1 MQKSLSLDSTAA
13 SAFALILC
21 FVLGCGSEQKVELPE
36 NPTAPPKGAS
46 LITSGG
52 VTTPGE
58 PNEGQQQQRPRQG
71 Q

>member
-1 MQKSLSLDSTAA
+1 M
-13 SAFALILC
+13 LILC
-21 FVLGCGSEQKVELPE
+21 FALGCGSEQKVELPE

-52 VTTPGE
+52 ATTPGE
-58 PNEGQQQQRPRQG
+58 PNDGQQQQRPRQE